1 MSVKQSP
8 SKYTPL
14 PLSTRQMNTFPSSS
28 SPSHSYFPSKI
39 PVAIHSKRP
48 RRFHTFHS
56 DDPIRFSRWPSRPH
70 IKTIFPEYELAEMST
85 LEVRPSATLDLGTER
100 PTSPDSTHGAV
111 VEIGTESEEK
121 WSAVSISSDRDA
133 EKENVP
139 PGRLAT
145 AKMGSIEKR
154 QKARKG
160 DGVGKTRQFFRTVQN
175 AIQKTSKRDWK
186 M

>member
-1 MSVKQSP
+1 M
-8 SKYTPL
+8 
-14 PLSTRQMNTFPSSS
+14 
-28 SPSHSYFPSKI
+28 
-39 PVAIHSKRP
+39 
-48 RRFHTFHS
+48 
-56 DDPIRFSRWPSRPH
+56 
-70 IKTIFPEYELAEMST
+70 
-85 LEVRPSATLDLGTER
+85 RPSATLDLGTER

-121 WSAVSISSDRDA
+121 WSAVSISSDHDA

-160 DGVGKTRQFFRTVQN
+160 DGVGKTRQFFRAVQN
-175 AIQKTSKRDWK
+175 AFQKTSNRDWK
-186 M
+186 MRKEIASSSNSLDQSVVSTRTEKDISEHNSITSDPKERMQNMKTFDNVN